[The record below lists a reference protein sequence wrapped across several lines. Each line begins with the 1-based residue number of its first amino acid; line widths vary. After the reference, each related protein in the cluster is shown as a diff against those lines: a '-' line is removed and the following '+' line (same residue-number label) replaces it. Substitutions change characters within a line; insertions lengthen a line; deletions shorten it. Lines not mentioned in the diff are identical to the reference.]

1 MPSDL
6 TRGSMA
12 STYFPHVIDVGTE
25 VWRVKKL
32 ISQASDLAVNGR
44 SKLSLSLLIQIQPL
58 CAIPV

>member
-1 MPSDL
+1 
-6 TRGSMA
+6 MA
-12 STYFPHVIDVGTE
+12 SIYFPRVIDVGAE

-44 SKLSLSLLIQIQPL
+44 SKLGLSLLTQIQPL